1 VRCNEAG
8 GRFRPGCSDA
18 GLRGLQF
25 DSGRDIP
32 EDAPA
37 VPLHLVCF
45 DDTERTA
52 ILERMTAT
60 AERELTGSRFPLVTG
75 RLDGHDTTLLRLPFG
90 DKPALLL
97 DVARAHLAAVR
108 PGLVVSLGSGMAFCD
123 DLRPGDVIATRVALH
138 GTERVEIPRP
148 PQFESLRRG
157 VPCRIRFREGVALT
171 VPTFVGSRDE
181 RQRLRDRFPAAD
193 MAEMEDFHLARLY
206 RDTGIG
212 FISLRGITDDGDFGM
227 HLEHLRLS
235 IGNTLL
241 LARRMMRQA
250 TMDRRLSF
258 IPNASTLDLPYNIMI
273 YTPGRP
279 LSLPAAVR
287 LSGSAIRGFALGRI
301 LPDGARLDIVV
312 DDANPLGQWVEAPG
326 GRAAVVETTGWI
338 FVATPDTRHARL
350 IVRHEALSA
359 PPGVVLDRILRH
371 TAATAVPEPA
381 PESQG
386 MGLPMLGGVHVQGLN
401 SISAEP
407 EEGLLAAT
415 TLEECLENGIPV
427 VDSNEARL
435 WVYRTA
441 NADETS
447 YFDPPYELP
456 MRLPGPPAPGTKL
469 IATGLGPAIAPEAA
483 GGAVADTLMLG
494 DEQGG
499 RLVSYLE
506 DLCGEPFGAED
517 VFRYPGV
524 VQRLAADR
532 AALSRIDRRA
542 LLTLAGLNALRFDPV
557 TLRRIY
563 SPAYDRFFRGYFVP
577 RRETPA
583 RLSYLILS
591 SRGCGNRCSI
601 CCSGGYQPFTAL
613 RPELVID
620 LLKRIRDTVAL
631 APGEFVDV
639 FFLDSYFNRD
649 PDRIVKLARGITVE
663 GLKPWF
669 EFYVRH
675 SGLSGFLRRRAP
687 GLPGTVRDDLVAAYR
702 ELGIDEIVLG
712 IDSFTDES
720 IRLLKTDTL
729 RLALE
734 GERAHPAYTFDEIRA
749 VLTAIEEAGMA
760 SRCFLLMNNP
770 FVGDD
775 DRIRTYYHLALLA
788 LTLRRFRIDLE
799 SSSRVNELK
808 PFPGAPLARV
818 AGRIEGVI
826 SNDRFVYRSG
836 LGHIETWLEFER
848 FGERRETPASRH
860 RFLVSC
866 QESRA
871 RLMGRVLMLL
881 KSPSCATSG
890 ESAEVIRVAGA
901 LLGLEQLLMPA
912 IRPWL
917 DEFRDRR
924 EAERFL
930 RVSTEELA
938 SVFSRCSTEREL
950 RDTPSR
956 RFFRLLRDEYAGL
969 DG

>member
-1 VRCNEAG
+1 MRCNEAG
-8 GRFRPGCSDA
+8 GRFRPGSA
-18 GLRGLQF
+18 AQGLQGLQF
-25 DSGRDIP
+25 DSGRDLP

-37 VPLHLVCF
+37 EPLHLVCF
-45 DDTERTA
+45 DDAERKT
-52 ILERMTAT
+52 ILAGLKGPV
-60 AERELTGSRFPLVTG
+60 ERELPGSRFPLVTG
-75 RLDGHDTTLLRLPFG
+75 RLDGHEATLLRLPFG

-108 PGLVVSLGSGMAFCD
+108 PGLVVALGSGMAFHD
-123 DLRPGDVIATRVALH
+123 DLRPGDVLATRVALH
-138 GTERVEIPRP
+138 GTERIEIPRP
-148 PQFESLRRG
+148 PEFEALRRG
-157 VPCRIRFREGVALT
+157 VPRRIRFREGAALT
-171 VPTFVGSRDE
+171 VPTFVGSGDE
-181 RQRLRDRFPAAD
+181 RQNLRDRFPTAD

-206 RDTGIG
+206 RDAGIG
-212 FISLRGITDDGDFGM
+212 FISLRGITDYGDFGV
-227 HLEHLRLS
+227 HLENLRLS

-241 LARRMMRQA
+241 LVRRMLRQ
-250 TMDRRLSF
+250 TMMDRRLAF
-258 IPNASTLDLPYNIMI
+258 IPNASTLDMPYNIMI

-279 LSLPAAVR
+279 LSLPDAVR
-287 LSGSAIRGFALGRI
+287 LSGTAIRGFALGRI
-301 LPDGARLDIVV
+301 LPDGARLDIVI
-312 DDANPLGQWVEAPG
+312 DDTAPLGRWVSAPG
-326 GRAAVVETTGWI
+326 GRAAVVETAGWI
-338 FVATPDTRHARL
+338 FVASSDSRHARL
-350 IVRHEALSA
+350 ILRQEALSA
-359 PPGVVLDRILRH
+359 PPGAVLDRILRD
-371 TAATAVPEPA
+371 TPVTVVPEPG
-381 PESQG
+381 PDPRG
-386 MGLPMLGGVHVQGLN
+386 VGLPPLGGVHVQGLN

-415 TLEECLENGIPV
+415 TLEECLENGMPV
-427 VDSNEARL
+427 VDSNEARI

-441 NADETS
+441 NADEAS

-456 MRLPGPPAPGTKL
+456 MRIPGPPAPGTCL

-483 GGAVADTLMLG
+483 GGSMADTLMLG

-506 DLCGEPFGAED
+506 DLCGEPFGADE

-524 VQRLAADR
+524 AQRLAADR

-542 LLTLAGLNALRFDPV
+542 LLTLAGLNALRFDPA

-563 SPAYDRFFRGYFVP
+563 SPAYDRFFRGYFAP

-583 RLSYLILS
+583 RLSFLILS

-620 LLKRIRDTVAL
+620 LLKRIRDTAAL

-649 PDRIVKLARGITVE
+649 PDRIVKLARGITGE
-663 GLKPWF
+663 GLRPWF

-687 GLPGTVRDDLVAAYR
+687 GLPGTVRDDLVTAYR
-702 ELGIDEIVLG
+702 ELGIDEIVMG

-734 GERAHPAYTFDEIRA
+734 GEQAHPAYTFDEIRA

-818 AGRIEGVI
+818 AGRIDGI
-826 SNDRFVYRSG
+826 IRNDRFVYRSG

-871 RLMGRVLMLL
+871 RLIGRVLMLL
-881 KSPSCATSG
+881 KHSPGVATRETG
-890 ESAEVIRVAGA
+890 EVIRVAEA
-901 LLGLEQLLMPA
+901 LLGLEQLLKPVMG
-912 IRPWL
+912 PWL
-917 DEFRDRR
+917 EEFRDRR

-930 RVSTEELA
+930 RVSAEELA
-938 SVFSRCSTEREL
+938 AAFARCSTDRAVRE
-950 RDTPSR
+950 TPSR
-956 RFFRLLRDEYAGL
+956 SFFRHLHDEYAGCE
-969 DG
+969 G